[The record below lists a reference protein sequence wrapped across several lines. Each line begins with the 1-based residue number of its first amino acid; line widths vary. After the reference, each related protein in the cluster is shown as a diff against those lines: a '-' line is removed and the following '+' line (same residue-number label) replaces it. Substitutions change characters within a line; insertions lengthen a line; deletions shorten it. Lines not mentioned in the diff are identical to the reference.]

1 MKFLHPFLA
10 IYGTGIAGTFAWLF
24 FALSGTA
31 TCASGMESCQ
41 IVLGRT
47 GQLALIWPAYW
58 GGRFSGNGTMTPLVS
73 VEVAL
78 VAVPVF
84 FGVLLLALAYAQ
96 IARPGSGPAT
106 GSDSTSSA
114 LNSLV
119 RASSRLAVLTESPIA
134 VIAVA
139 RP

>member
-1 MKFLHPFLA
+1 MKFLRPFLA

-31 TCASGMESCQ
+31 ACASVMEPCQ
-41 IVLGRT
+41 IVLGRA

-58 GGRFSGNGTMTPLVS
+58 GGRFSGTGTMIPLVS

-84 FGVLLLALAYAQ
+84 FGVLLLALAYTQ
-96 IARPGSGPAT
+96 IARAGSGPVRGEPKRRAT
-106 GSDSTSSA
+106 GPERRNQSQPSS
-114 LNSLV
+114 SL
-119 RASSRLAVLTESPIA
+119 RGAQS
-134 VIAVA
+134 
-139 RP
+139 